1 MSDEVNLRFRHTQG
15 DVGPSK
21 FAVTTS
27 ILNVK
32 ERVLSLWP
40 KEGPLAAEHP
50 TSAADIKLIL
60 AGKITDNAKTL
71 QDYKRE
77 MGEYTPESI
86 VTMHLVVRPPTAPKA
101 GATGAPDTKEPK
113 GCSCCIQ

>member
-1 MSDEVNLRFRHTQG
+1 MDEVNLRFRHTQG
-15 DVGPSK
+15 DIGPTK
-21 FAVTTS
+21 FTVSTS
-27 ILNVK
+27 IQNVK
-32 ERVLSLWP
+32 ERLLTLWP
-40 KEGPLAAEHP
+40 KEGPLAAEQP
-50 TSAADIKLIL
+50 SSSADIKLIL

-101 GATGAPDTKEPK
+101 SGTGAPDTKEGPK
-113 GCSCCIQ
+113 GCSCSIQ